1 MSRGAP
7 RGATGGA
14 PRGAAGGASRGPTA
28 PPRVEPQV
36 WLFHKPLDCVT
47 THDDELGRPT
57 VYEVF
62 RRVLPVE
69 LQRVEWS
76 SVGRLDLDTT
86 GLLLMTNDGGFVH
99 YATHPDHGV
108 TKTYHAH
115 VRGVVDEATL
125 APIRAG
131 LELGAGLGQSAP
143 AEARVLGV
151 DGATSTVEL
160 VLREGKNREVRRLL
174 HAIGHP
180 VLSLARVRVNTL
192 GLDVPLGGARRLGD
206 DELASALGFTFP
218 RAPTPSAAARLL
230 AASLAPRRRRR

>member
-7 RGATGGA
+7 RGGARGG
-14 PRGAAGGASRGPTA
+14 RTASLGLTA
-28 PPRVEPQV
+28 PPRVESQV

-47 THDDELGRPT
+47 THADQLGRPT
-57 VYEVF
+57 VYDAF
-62 RRVLPVE
+62 RRVLPPE

-76 SVGRLDLDTT
+76 AVGRLDLDTT

-108 TKTYHAH
+108 TKTYHAR
-115 VRGVVDEATL
+115 VRGVVDDATL

-131 LELGAGLGQSAP
+131 FELGAGLGQSAP

-151 DGATSTVEL
+151 DGGTSAVEL

-192 GLDVPLGGARRLGD
+192 GLDVPLGGARRLSD
-206 DELASALGFTFP
+206 DELATALGFVFP
-218 RAPTPSAAARLL
+218 RAPGPSASARVL
-230 AASLAPRRRRR
+230 AASLARWRRPR

>member
-1 MSRGAP
+1 MSRGSAGGRGAGRGAP
-7 RGATGGA
+7 RGAG
-14 PRGAAGGASRGPTA
+14 STA

-47 THDDELGRPT
+47 THADELGRPT
-57 VYEVF
+57 VYDVF
-62 RRVLPVE
+62 RRVLPLA

-76 SVGRLDLDTT
+76 AVGRLDLDTT

-115 VRGVVDEATL
+115 VRGRVDDAAL
-125 APIRAG
+125 APIRVG
-131 LELGAGLGQSAP
+131 LELGAGLGHSAP

-151 DGATSTVEL
+151 DGATTAVEL

-180 VLSLARVRVNTL
+180 VVSLARVRVNTL

-206 DELASALGFTFP
+206 DELASALGFAWP
-218 RAPTPSAAARLL
+218 RTPTPSASARLL
-230 AASLAPRRRRR
+230 AASLAPRRRPR